1 MEIIHHL
8 SLSSHP
14 MHRPVRTIL
23 IGSGGNGSSVLFG
36 LPYLHQAML
45 AWGGRG
51 LSVTVIDADT
61 VSPTNCV
68 RQPFGVADIGQ
79 NKATVLV
86 NRVNLFHSLQWTA
99 MDEFFSEDT
108 KVSNDYFSDSID
120 FVISCVDTRAARRAM
135 HAAFTSNTGRWN
147 QVRYWLDLG
156 NSSSNG
162 QFVLGQPRNAVN
174 KASRERLRTV
184 TELLP
189 EIMSEDLGEDDL
201 PSCSAAEAL
210 DRQEPFVNNVLATS
224 SLSMLTR
231 LLRHSQLSFHG
242 AFFNAETGSTAPL
255 AIDPDIWELQR
266 RRSWPKAKSAVIRK
280 AG

>member
-1 MEIIHHL
+1 MEAIHHL
-8 SLSSHP
+8 SLSPHSA
-14 MHRPVRTIL
+14 HRPVRIVL

-45 AWGGRG
+45 AWGGSG

-86 NRVNLFHSLQWTA
+86 NRVNLFHNLQWTA
-99 MDEFFSEDT
+99 MDEFFSETTALPNLSFGQSVD
-108 KVSNDYFSDSID
+108 I
-120 FVISCVDTRAARRAM
+120 VISCVDTRAARRAM
-135 HAAFTSNTGRWN
+135 HAAFTSQTGRWN

-189 EIMSEDLGEDDL
+189 QIMNKDLGEDDL

-224 SLSMLTR
+224 ALSMLTR

-255 AIDPDIWELQR
+255 PIDPDAWELQR
-266 RRSWPKAKSAVIRK
+266 RRSRPTTKNVA
-280 AG
+280 